1 MTTKGDY
8 MRRRNFIR
16 TFTMLT
22 AVVFTAVFMASAHGF
37 DWGRVKRE
45 AESTYR
51 GATSRGGLTNSE
63 VIRGLKQALE
73 IGAKKAASKAS
84 RINGYYKNPLIF
96 IPFPPEAKKAKA
108 VAESIGMRN
117 QVDKF
122 VKTLNRAAE
131 EAAKE
136 AAPIFLNAIKS
147 MTIQDGFKIL
157 KGSNNAATTY
167 LRKKTTRPLKNKF
180 KPIVRRAINK
190 VQVTKYWNP
199 IAKNYNRMPMVQK
212 VNPDLDAY
220 VTDRALKGLFKL
232 IAQEEKKI
240 RKDPAARVTDLLRRV
255 FGS

>member
-1 MTTKGDY
+1 MKK
-8 MRRRNFIR
+8 RHFIR

-37 DWGRVKRE
+37 DWGKVKRK
-45 AESTYR
+45 AEETYR
-51 GATSRGGLTNSE
+51 GATSRGGLTNNE

-73 IGAKKAASKAS
+73 IGAKNAASKAS
-84 RINGYYKNPLIF
+84 RVNGYYKNPLIF
-96 IPFPPEAKKAKA
+96 IPFPPEARKAKA
-108 VAESIGMRN
+108 VAEQIGMKK
-117 QVDKF
+117 QVDEF
-122 VKTLNRAAE
+122 VRTLNRAAE

-147 MTIQDGFKIL
+147 MTIQDGFEIL
-157 KGSNNAATTY
+157 NGSNDAATRY
-167 LRKKTTRPLKNKF
+167 LRRKTTRPLKNKF
-180 KPIVRRAINK
+180 KPVVKRAINK

-199 IAKNYNRMPMVQK
+199 IASNYNRMPLVQK

-232 IAQEEKKI
+232 IAREEKKI